1 MYSLKYQILEKAMR
15 KFIFALILAIS
26 IFGLLLLPSNAYAQS
41 IQSTELPQST
51 QFTKSPT
58 RVRKNIYT
66 PQGQKDLQTLKDALS
81 KMRERGCLDPAS
93 WYFQGAIHWLPNPNE
108 LERNPLC
115 PSYTSTTAS
124 TPEVTQLLQNFWQK
138 CPHPV
143 GVNIYHFLPWHRLY
157 LSFFEIAVRN
167 ITGKDDFAIP
177 YWDYTDNGSPEN
189 SIIPSAFR
197 SPADVSNSLYE
208 PLRRRIL
215 NSGSS
220 ISAADANDPT
230 PVADQFTQDTLIEGK
245 QQAYQ
250 AIRFRDFSSPLENS
264 PHGLM
269 HVELGGVYR
278 SSTFNPI
285 TQTETNIGLMSGVPT
300 AGFDPI
306 FWVHHANIDRIWE
319 SWTRQREKDNPA
331 ATDIRVTV
339 EQLSSVPWLYNFYN
353 GSTAIN
359 FQPSEVVSEVY
370 TPTYNS
376 FSYDKLD
383 EVPPSRRAQNRSRDR
398 FIIPVEDTVV
408 TSTEVK
414 TKLTDKLTTVN
425 VPLSTPV
432 EISEDV
438 LEQAAPSGNEN
449 YELEV
454 QVSFQGEPRGAYD
467 VYLNLP
473 NTEATV
479 DTLDKNAHFVGVVN
493 FFEVPSSERVTK
505 TVLFDITDEL
515 IKQVKRH
522 EQPSEMQN
530 LQLSFLAKNASTAE
544 DIVVER
550 VLLRKFG

>member
-1 MYSLKYQILEKAMR
+1 MR

-51 QFTKSPT
+51 QFTNSPS
-58 RVRKNIYT
+58 RIRKNIYT
-66 PQGQKDLQTLKDALS
+66 PEGQKDLQTLKDALS

-93 WYFQGAIHWLPNPNE
+93 WYFQGAIHWLPNSNE

-115 PSYTSTTAS
+115 PGYTSTTAS
-124 TPEVTQLLQNFWQK
+124 TPEITQLLQNFWQK
-138 CPHPV
+138 CPHLP

-177 YWDYTDNGSPEN
+177 YWDYTDDSSSEN
-189 SIIPSAFR
+189 SIIPEAFR
-197 SPADVSNSLYE
+197 NPADVTNSLYE

-220 ISAADANDPT
+220 ISDADENDPI
-230 PVADQFTQDTLIEGK
+230 PVADQVTQDTLIEGK
-245 QQAYQ
+245 KQAYK

-264 PHGLM
+264 PHGSM

-278 SSTFNPI
+278 SDTFNPI
-285 TQTETNIGLMSGVPT
+285 AQTETDTGLMTSVPT

-306 FWVHHANIDRIWE
+306 FWVHHANIDRMWE
-319 SWTRQREKDNPA
+319 SWTRQREKDNPT

-339 EQLSSVPWLYNFYN
+339 EELSSVPWNYNFYN
-353 GSTAIN
+353 GSTAIS

-370 TPTYNS
+370 TPSYNS
-376 FSYDKLD
+376 SIYDELD
-383 EVPPSRRAQNRSRDR
+383 EVLPSLRAQNRSRDR
-398 FIIPVEDTVV
+398 SILPVEDTIVA
-408 TSTEVK
+408 SEEVK
-414 TKLTDKLTTVN
+414 TKLTDKLTTVD

-432 EISEDV
+432 EIEEDV
-438 LEQAAPSGNEN
+438 LERGVPSGNEN

-454 QVSFQGEPRGAYD
+454 QVSFQGEPTGAYD

-473 NTEATV
+473 STEATV
-479 DTLDKNAHFVGVVN
+479 DSLDKNAHFVGVIN

-505 TVLFDITDEL
+505 IVLFDITDEL
-515 IKQVKRH
+515 IEQVKRR
-522 EQPSEMQN
+522 EQPSEIQN
-530 LQLSFLAKNASTAE
+530 LKVSFLAKNASTVE

-550 VLLRKFG
+550 ISLRKFQ

>member
-1 MYSLKYQILEKAMR
+1 MR

-26 IFGLLLLPSNAYAQS
+26 VFGLLLLPSNAYAQS

-51 QFTKSPT
+51 QFTKPPT

-66 PQGQKDLQTLKDALS
+66 PEGQKDLQTLKDALTL
-81 KMRERGCLDPAS
+81 MRERGCLDPAS
-93 WYFQGAIHWLPNPNE
+93 WYFQGAIHWIPDPTTYPQG
-108 LERNPLC
+108 NPLC
-115 PSYTSTTAS
+115 PGYTSATAS

-138 CPHPV
+138 CPHEEN
-143 GVNIYHFLPWHRLY
+143 VNIYHFLPWHRLY

-177 YWDYTDNGSPEN
+177 YWDYTDNGSSEN
-189 SIIPSAFR
+189 SIIPNAFR
-197 SPADVSNSLYE
+197 SPADVTNSLYE

-230 PVADQFTQDTLIEGK
+230 PVANQITQETLIEGK

-278 SSTFNPI
+278 SRTFNPI
-285 TQTETNIGLMSGVPT
+285 TQTETNRGLMTSVPT

-306 FWVHHANIDRIWE
+306 FWVHHTNIDRIWE

-331 ATDIRVTV
+331 ATDIRVTA
-339 EQLSSVPWLYNFYN
+339 EELNSVPWVYNFYN
-353 GSTAIN
+353 GSTAIS

-370 TPTYNS
+370 KPSYNNS
-376 FSYDKLD
+376 IYDKLD

-398 FIIPVEDTVV
+398 FILPVEDTIV
-408 TSTEVK
+408 TSEEVK

-425 VPLSTPV
+425 IPLSTPI

-438 LEQAAPSGNEN
+438 VERGAPSGNEN

-454 QVSFQGEPRGAYD
+454 QVSFQGEPTGAYD

-479 DTLDKNAHFVGVVN
+479 DTLDKNAHFVGVIN

-505 TVLFDITDEL
+505 TVLFDITDKL
-515 IKQVKRH
+515 IEQVKRR
-522 EQPSEMQN
+522 EQPSEIQN
-530 LQLSFLAKNASTAE
+530 LKVSFLAKNASTAE
-544 DIVVER
+544 DIIVER